1 MSGKFRSLATAALFA
16 GVTYAALGGAASA
29 QPARQPDLLPGAYV
43 HYSIR
48 CADAS
53 NSSLQWWNG
62 QFFSAGRMNNLFPVF
77 AAPGKFTARTT
88 SFEDGKPITFQI
100 RVLDKRT
107 FEYDSAQF
115 RYRYCPNSALPA
127 MWRNST
133 PKPVVRAP
141 VRQPLSQANP
151 ARQAERRV
159 PGFPVSMQGTW
170 SNKGTCRGDDLD
182 AEVTLGKNSL
192 TLYDMRGTL
201 AELLATGSQY
211 DARLRMRGEGTWYEA
226 KYRITLLRDG
236 QMLTLW
242 NTAEPL
248 SQQMSFF
255 RSAMTCKQVR
265 ALR

>member
-1 MSGKFRSLATAALFA
+1 MKVTFRLLATAALLASVPF
-16 GVTYAALGGAASA
+16 AASA
-29 QPARQPDLLPGAYV
+29 GSASARPARLPDLLPGAYV
-43 HYSIR
+43 HQSIR
-48 CADAS
+48 CNDAS

-88 SFEDGKPITFQI
+88 SFEDGKPITFRI
-100 RVLDKRT
+100 KVLDKRT

-115 RYRYCPNSALPA
+115 RYRHCPDPALPA

-133 PKPVVRAP
+133 PKPVVQAA
-141 VRQPLSQANP
+141 VRQPISQANP
-151 ARQAERRV
+151 ARQVARRV
-159 PGFPVSMQGTW
+159 PGFPVAIQGTW

-182 AEVTLGKNSL
+182 AEVTLGTNSL

-201 AELLATGSQY
+201 AELLATGNQY

-226 KYRITLLRDG
+226 KYRLTLMRDG
-236 QMLTLW
+236 QMLTVW

-248 SQQMSFF
+248 SQQMSYF
-255 RSAMTCKQVR
+255 RSTMTCKQVR
-265 ALR
+265 GLR